1 MRVLALFSIKGGVGK
16 TAAAVNLAYAATQE
30 LGRVLLWD
38 LDPQGASTFYFRVR
52 PKVKGGISRLLRR
65 KRSLDR
71 YVRGTDYPNLDLVPA
86 DASYRYADLVLDGL
100 KKPKSGLRRALR
112 PLRDHYD
119 TVLLDCPP
127 SVSLLSESIFRAADA
142 LVVPI
147 VPTTLSLLTLEQ
159 LDSYCS
165 ERRAEGM
172 AILPFFSMVDQ
183 RKGLHRSIVQRL
195 PEERP
200 EMLATRIAYS
210 TLVEQMG
217 MHRAPL
223 GTFAPSSP
231 AAQGYAALWQE
242 IRTRLGDGPT
252 AA

>member
-16 TAAAVNLAYAATQE
+16 TAAAVNLAYAASQE

-100 KKPKSGLRRALR
+100 KKPKRGLRRALR
-112 PLRDHYD
+112 PLREHYD

-159 LDSYCS
+159 LDGYSS

-172 AILPFFSMVDQ
+172 VILPFFSMVDL

-200 EMLATRIAYS
+200 EMLATRITYS

-217 MHRAPL
+217 VHRAPL
-223 GTFAPSSP
+223 GTFAPTSP
-231 AAQGYAALWQE
+231 AAQSYAALWQE